1 MARIKAK
8 AADPLLARPRTRFD
22 LAALSPGEL
31 ASESGLA
38 ALKAALS
45 TREGELVVH
54 AARLIRE
61 HGVSGL
67 EDELV
72 AAYRALSGPK
82 KSADPGCLAKEA
94 LLRTLDAS
102 DYFDAALFADAAV
115 YTQLDRGKTVTRD
128 SAGRVRAC
136 GVLGLARLGHPD
148 LWPIFGARLADP
160 EASVRFATAG
170 AIAHR
175 GQRDG
180 AGLLLLKLGV
190 GDADPNVVMEC
201 LRALFVLASD
211 LAVPAAQRLL
221 TEADLNTRELTLQ
234 ALGTASDDRALAV
247 LHDELERHSLGHER
261 APIIEALGL
270 SVRPRARE
278 LLFALIVDGSKADAE
293 AAVRVLTIHRY
304 DERLVAQLRE
314 AVEENGSRE
323 LATQLARELA
333 R

>member
-1 MARIKAK
+1 MARAKAK
-8 AADPLLARPRTRFD
+8 DVGLDAMAPT
-22 LAALSPGEL
+22 EL
-31 ASESGLA
+31 ASDTGRA

-45 TREGELVVH
+45 SREADLVVQ

-67 EDELV
+67 DDEL
-72 AAYRALSGPK
+72 AAVYKSLAGPK

-94 LLRTLDAS
+94 LLRSLDAG
-102 DYFDAALFADAAV
+102 DYFDASLFAEAAA
-115 YTQLDRGKTVTRD
+115 YTQLDRSKTVTRD
-128 SAGRVRAC
+128 SAGRVRAR

-180 AGLLLLKLGV
+180 AGLLLLKLGA
-190 GDADPNVVMEC
+190 GDVDPNVVMEC

-221 TEADLNTRELTLQ
+221 AGADANTRELTLQ
-234 ALGTASDDRALAV
+234 ALGTANDDRALAV
-247 LHDELERHSLGHER
+247 LHDELERHSLSHER
-261 APIIEALGL
+261 TPIIEALGL

-278 LLFALIVDGSKADAE
+278 LLLGLIVDGSKADAE
-293 AAVRVLTIHRY
+293 AAVRILSIHRY
-304 DERLVAQLRE
+304 DERLVSLLRQ
-314 AVEENGSRE
+314 AVEDNGSTQLE
-323 LATQLARELA
+323 AQLARELSG
-333 R
+333 

>member
-1 MARIKAK
+1 MARVKTK
-8 AADPLLARPRTRFD
+8 DVD
-22 LAALSPGEL
+22 LEALTPSEL
-31 ASESGLA
+31 GSDSGHA
-38 ALKAALS
+38 ALKGALS
-45 TREGELVVH
+45 SREVDLVVH

-61 HGVSGL
+61 HAVSGL
-67 EDELV
+67 DDALV
-72 AAYRALSGPK
+72 AAYQALSGPK
-82 KSADPGCLAKEA
+82 KSADSGCLAKES
-94 LLRTLDAS
+94 LLRALDAGE
-102 DYFDAALFADAAV
+102 YLDAALFADAAV

-128 SAGRVRAC
+128 SGGRVRAC
-136 GVLGLARLGHPD
+136 GVLGLARLGHTD

-175 GQRDG
+175 GERDG

-201 LRALFVLASD
+201 LRALFVLAPD

-221 TEADLNTRELTLQ
+221 AGTDVNTRELTLQ
-234 ALGTASDDRALAV
+234 ALGTASDDRALLV
-247 LHDELERHSLGHER
+247 LRDELERHSLGHER
-261 APIIEALGL
+261 VPIIEALGL

-278 LLFALIVDGSKADAE
+278 LLLQLIVDGSKADAE

-323 LATQLARELA
+323 LATLLARELA
-333 R
+333 S